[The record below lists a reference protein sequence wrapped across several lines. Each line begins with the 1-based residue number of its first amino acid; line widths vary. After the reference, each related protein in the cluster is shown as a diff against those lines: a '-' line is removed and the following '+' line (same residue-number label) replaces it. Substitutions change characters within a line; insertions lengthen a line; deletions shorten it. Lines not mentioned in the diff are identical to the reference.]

1 MNVESYSYALLTAGV
16 GMGTV
21 FFFLVL
27 LSVMM
32 LVIRRLFDTPVTVAK
47 GAGDE
52 EGASPGTAK
61 QTTGGAEVIDSHGVP
76 RWVIAGVL
84 AYIATEETE
93 YAPHSGIWTQ
103 RGQR

>member
-1 MNVESYSYALLTAGV
+1 MNIESYSFALLTAVV

-32 LVIRRLFDTPVTVAK
+32 LVIRRLFDAPVVVRTSENGND
-47 GAGDE
+47 GAGVDQ
-52 EGASPGTAK
+52 PV
-61 QTTGGAEVIDSHGVP
+61 TTGGADVVDSNGLP

-84 AYIATEETE
+84 AYIAAEETE
-93 YAPHSGIWTQ
+93 YAPYSGIWTQ